1 MKIGFLF
8 PGQGSQ
14 YVGMGKD
21 LYEKY
26 EEVRNIYDRVEN
38 LTGVDVKKISFE
50 GPEEELNQTKNTQ
63 ICILTMSLAILEI
76 LNKNGVKA
84 EISAGLS
91 LGEYSALIYS
101 GILNF
106 EDGVK
111 LVQKRGEYMQN
122 LVPDGEWLMSA
133 ILGMGENEVE
143 EVCSKVQNG
152 FAVPVNFNCPGQI
165 VISGD
170 KDGIKEAENIAK
182 QYGARRVIELKTSGP
197 FHTIKLQK
205 ASDEL
210 RKELDKIKFNNGN
223 SKGSNKVVI
232 PVDFSNY
239 SLKACEF
246 GFNFA
251 KNIDAEVY
259 TENDDMK
266 DILAKH
272 IISPV
277 RFSKSLENMI
287 KLGVDTFIEIGP
299 GKTLSGFAKK
309 IKTDKEIRIFNV
321 TDVETLKN
329 VLYQVLEKN

>member
-26 EEVRNIYDRVEN
+26 EEVINVYDRVEK
-38 LTGVDVKKISFE
+38 LTGINVKKLSFE

-76 LNKNGVKA
+76 LNKKGIKA

-106 EDGVK
+106 DDGVR

-122 LVPDGEWLMSA
+122 LVPQGEWLMSA
-133 ILGMGENEVE
+133 ILGMEESEVE

-170 KDGIKEAENIAK
+170 KDGIKEAEIIAK
-182 QYGARRVIELKTSGP
+182 EHGARRVIELKTSGP

-210 RKELDKIKFNNGN
+210 RKELEKISFNAGT
-223 SKGSNKVVI
+223 SKVV
-232 PVDFSNY
+232 
-239 SLKACEF
+239 
-246 GFNFA
+246 
-251 KNIDAEVY
+251 KNIDAKIY
-259 TENDDMK
+259 TEYDDIK

-287 KLGVDTFIEIGP
+287 EYGVDTFIEIGP

-309 IKTDKEIRIFNV
+309 IKTDKDLKILNISDVGTLEIVKF
-321 TDVETLKN
+321 
-329 VLYQVLEKN
+329 EK

>member
-26 EEVRNIYDRVEN
+26 EEARNVYDRVEK
-38 LTGVDVKKISFE
+38 LTGINVKKLSFE

-63 ICILTMSLAILEI
+63 ICILTMSFAILEI
-76 LNKNGVKA
+76 LNKKGIKA

-106 EDGVK
+106 DNGVR

-122 LVPDGEWLMSA
+122 LVPQGEWLMSA
-133 ILGMGENEVE
+133 ILGMEENEVE
-143 EVCSKVQNG
+143 EVCSKVKNG

-170 KDGIKEAENIAK
+170 KDGIKEAEIIAK
-182 QYGARRVIELKTSGP
+182 EYGVRRVIELKTSGP

-210 RKELDKIKFNNGN
+210 RKELDKISFNVGT
-223 SKGSNKVVI
+223 SKVV
-232 PVDFSNY
+232 
-239 SLKACEF
+239 
-246 GFNFA
+246 
-251 KNIDAEVY
+251 KNIDAKIY
-259 TENDDMK
+259 TENEDIK

-287 KLGVDTFIEIGP
+287 EYGVDTFIEIGP

-309 IKTDKEIRIFNV
+309 IKTDKDLKILNI
-321 TDVETLKN
+321 TDVTTLEN
-329 VLYQVLEKN
+329 VIGLIKV